1 MEAWQNR
8 GITLAFIPPLLNRAI
23 SSRFNATT
31 LMADI
36 VKEGMIEKIDSSVS
50 YASFIVAC
58 EPLYCTYTVVERRNI
73 LALISTV
80 LAIFSGLNTGITLV
94 ISLYIKYVYQ
104 FFTTVHG
111 TYLILIVQHIRS

>member
-111 TYLILIVQHIRS
+111 TYLILIVKHIRS